1 MLKTDLCTMV
11 EDRQL
16 RSTVLVIVLI
26 CAAFTVS
33 LEPTNLVHG
42 QENITNTLKDIQ
54 NTQSNQ
60 SADIQAIKNT
70 TSAQKEVF
78 EKIVTSLSKSATQ
91 GAYTA
96 LSVFFLGIALV
107 VMGLRMSLK
116 AAPNLGRYFNLMVWA
131 LTIPVLVLIVIFQIG
146 IATGNKIMF
155 YAMDEPYLVI
165 SFLLYIPLA
174 IIIFLLVTHGRMAR
188 QHQQQQ

>member
-1 MLKTDLCTMV
+1 MLKTDLCNMV
-11 EDRQL
+11 EERQL

-26 CAAFTVS
+26 CASFTVT
-33 LEPTNLVHG
+33 LEPDNLVHG

-60 SADIQAIKNT
+60 SADILAIKNT

-116 AAPNLGRYFNLMVWA
+116 AAPNFGRYFNLMVWA
-131 LTIPVLVLIVIFQIG
+131 LTIPVLVLIVTFQIG

-155 YAMDEPYLVI
+155 YAMD
-165 SFLLYIPLA
+165 
-174 IIIFLLVTHGRMAR
+174 
-188 QHQQQQ
+188 